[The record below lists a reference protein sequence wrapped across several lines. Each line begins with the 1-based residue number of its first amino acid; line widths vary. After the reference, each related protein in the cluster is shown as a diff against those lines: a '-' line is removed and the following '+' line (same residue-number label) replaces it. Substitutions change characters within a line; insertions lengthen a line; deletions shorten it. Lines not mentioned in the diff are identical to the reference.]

1 MEMNNTMDEIK
12 PITFKK
18 EIEIIITV
26 QAQKTLAGSKYS
38 IDEFTK
44 WALED
49 QKISMGGQNV
59 MLFLDYKYD
68 ESKQKSK

>member
-1 MEMNNTMDEIK
+1 MAEIK
-12 PITFKK
+12 PISFKK

-26 QAQKTLAGSKYS
+26 QAQKALAGSKYS
-38 IDEFTK
+38 LEEFTK

-59 MLFLDYKYD
+59 MLFLEHKYN
-68 ESKQKSK
+68 EEANKK